1 MVPSVAFAVAPNVMA
16 QELVPVDESVHRPAR
31 LRGGATAGEPLAA
44 APPPDGL
51 LDEPLSHVKRSLPPL
66 QAASSA
72 VQARIE
78 RAAMRAA
85 MDTGWDLKKGRRS
98 CLPECR
104 HCVRALSAAAFGS
117 RLTRLR
123 PRTRPLQHRGR
134 GLVE

>member
-1 MVPSVAFAVAPNVMA
+1 MNGQPPAGAMVPSVAFAVAPNVMA

-85 MDTGWDLKKGRRS
+85 MDAGWDLKMSDGPVYQNAATVSGR
-98 CLPECR
+98 CQ
-104 HCVRALSAAAFGS
+104 RAPSQAD
-117 RLTRLR
+117 
-123 PRTRPLQHRGR
+123 
-134 GLVE
+134 